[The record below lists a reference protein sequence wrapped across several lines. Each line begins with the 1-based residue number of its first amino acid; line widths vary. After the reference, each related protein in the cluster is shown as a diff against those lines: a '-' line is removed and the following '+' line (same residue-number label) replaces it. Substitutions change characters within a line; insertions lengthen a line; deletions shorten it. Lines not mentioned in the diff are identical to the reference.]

1 VNQQDQQ
8 AIDELFQHLYQATG
22 QAGPRDGAAE
32 ALIQRYV
39 QQAPPGLLYQM
50 AQMLIAQQ
58 HTLNQLRSQLA
69 ANQQQGGAPAGFAQP
84 QGAGYQAYGQPRYQ
98 QGGGYQQSGYQQPG
112 GYQQPAYQQPGRQGG
127 GFLAGAGK
135 LALGIGGGILGAEV
149 LSDVFGGVGRMFD
162 DNHDRDDRE
171 SYDDGYR
178 EGFTAGD
185 DDRGRDDRESYDDG
199 YREGFA
205 AGDDYRGQGDY
216 QGPDPGG
223 FDDPGTFDNGGFDN
237 GGFDDNG
244 GIF

>member
-1 VNQQDQQ
+1 MNQQDQQ
-8 AIDELFQHLYQATG
+8 AIDELFQHLYQEAR

-50 AQMLIAQQ
+50 AQMLVAQQ
-58 HTLNQLRSQLA
+58 HTVNQLRSQA
-69 ANQQQGGAPAGFAQP
+69 ASQPAGFAPP
-84 QGAGYQAYGQPRYQ
+84 QGAGYQGGGYQAYGQPRYQ
-98 QGGGYQQSGYQQPG
+98 QPASYQQPG
-112 GYQQPAYQQPGRQGG
+112 WQQPGRQGG

-149 LSDVFGGVGRMFD
+149 LTNIFDGVGNLFD
-162 DNHDRDDRE
+162 GDRDRDDRE
-171 SYDDGYR
+171 Q
-178 EGFTAGD
+178 
-185 DDRGRDDRESYDDG
+185 YDDG

-205 AGDDYRGQGDY
+205 AGDEYRDQGDY

-223 FDDPGTFDNGGFDN
+223 FDDPGAFDNGGFDN
-237 GGFDDNG
+237 GGFDDG